1 MIKAKDKIK
10 KGKRKNGSA
19 WLIAPDVRNVGHVKI
34 SVTEEDAEVGELVG
48 TNGHGV
54 LERSIDS
61 DVDRHGVP
69 REGREVEVDFYNIAR
84 GLPYGL
90 GLQSG
95 VDQKRKRG
103 IDQQ

>member
-1 MIKAKDKIK
+1 MIKAKGKIK

-34 SVTEEDAEVGELVG
+34 SVTEEDAEVAELVG

-69 REGREVEVDFYNIAR
+69 REGREVDVDLDDIAM

-90 GLQSG
+90 SLQSWLT
-95 VDQKRKRG
+95 KTRR
-103 IDQQ
+103 